1 MKNNPKANEVLAFQ
15 IAPFLQKLQLKM
27 SHFRI
32 LQAFLANSII
42 IIVVFLLTF
51 LLNIEYFVILHYL
64 NIFSVILW
72 AS

>member
-15 IAPFLQKLQLKM
+15 IGPFLQKLQLKM

-42 IIVVFLLTF
+42 IIVVFFT
-51 LLNIEYFVILHYL
+51 NILVKY
-64 NIFSVILW
+64 
-72 AS
+72 